1 MGKELRHNKYLKF
14 LKVKDMVDNLVMRM
28 AVMRSLLKE
37 SWFGSE
43 MDFQAY
49 DEDMEI
55 IELRLEDLQRMID
68 EDIENYE

>member
-1 MGKELRHNKYLKF
+1 
-14 LKVKDMVDNLVMRM
+14 MVDNLVMRM